1 MKRWARQRE
10 ISQPPEPGQARR
22 PRRWGCGQVLKPGG
36 QFLCLEFS
44 RLVLPG
50 LRELYDAYSFNVI
63 PQIGR
68 RAPALSG
75 CAVRCRVCRD
85 VQGRASACLCSPGLM
100 ATSPWVG
107 RAQPCARQGCTLH
120 MDGQAGSG

>member
-1 MKRWARQRE
+1 M
-10 ISQPPEPGQARR
+10 
-22 PRRWGCGQVLKPGG
+22 GCGQVLKPGG

-68 RAPALSG
+68 RVPALTG
-75 CAVRCRVCRD
+75 YAVRCRVCRD
-85 VQGRASACLCSPGLM
+85 MPGRASTCLCSPGFM
-100 ATSPWVG
+100 ADSPRVG
-107 RAQPCARQGCTLH
+107 RPQP
-120 MDGQAGSG
+120 